1 MSTGPDLNSLQDWSH
16 PYELNQQAVYNRI
29 GVEISEQDIPD
40 NSRIIKNRIE
50 REWNDFC
57 LHVDAQATF
66 PLQMTSQKVYNFM
79 FYQLFRP
86 KKSGSTTRGATSFDG
101 NEYDRV
107 LAEYSTHF
115 ENRRRNGT
123 PIPHPTEGVGK
134 SSLHQ
139 YRAFLRKIH
148 ASHVAENLTSTPF
161 ELVWTERCKA
171 LVRTGEARKT
181 KQDREN
187 YKEKVDKVFG
197 PYQAVEK
204 LDEIEATMWSKSAKL
219 HGTGSWFRNRFV
231 FLYTTAGILRS
242 ESLFRAELSDF
253 LCISVKK
260 AEDVHPLLLMITQIP
275 EGKFQIIME
284 LPLEACLSEYS
295 YICATTCRED
305 KSRQENLRPCHK
317 AQGCLLLCYRLLG
330 NLLNLSIL
338 HHR

>member
-1 MSTGPDLNSLQDWSH
+1 MSANSPPDALQDWSH
-16 PYELNQQAVYNRI
+16 PYELNQQSVINRI
-29 GVEISEQDIPD
+29 GVEIAEQDIPD

-50 REWNDFC
+50 REWNDYC
-57 LHVDAQATF
+57 MHVDADATF
-66 PLQMTSQKVYNFM
+66 PLQMTPHKVYNFM

-86 KKSGSTTRGATSFDG
+86 KKSGSTRGVTLFDG

-107 LAEYSTHF
+107 LAEYHAHF
-115 ENRRRNGT
+115 DNLRRTGT
-123 PIPHPTEGVGK
+123 PIPHPVEGVGK

-148 ASHVAENLTSTPF
+148 ANHVAENLTSSPF
-161 ELVWTERCKA
+161 ELVWTDRCKR

-204 LDEIEATMWSKSAKL
+204 LDEIEAKMWSKSAKL

-260 AEDVHPLLLMITQIP
+260 PEDIHPLLLMITQIP
-275 EGKFQIIME
+275 EG
-284 LPLEACLSEYS
+284 
-295 YICATTCRED
+295 TV
-305 KSRQENLRPCHK
+305 
-317 AQGCLLLCYRLLG
+317 
-330 NLLNLSIL
+330 
-338 HHR
+338 